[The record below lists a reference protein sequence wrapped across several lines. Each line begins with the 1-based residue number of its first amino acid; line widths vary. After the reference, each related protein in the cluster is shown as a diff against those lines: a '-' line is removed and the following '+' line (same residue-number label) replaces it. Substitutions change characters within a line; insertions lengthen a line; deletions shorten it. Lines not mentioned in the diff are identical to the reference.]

1 MGLNYPS
8 LKGGDSCFTDKRLE
22 HEFLGLTPSP
32 RASHPVVPTVG
43 RFLFRQI
50 QCITIFFK
58 RQYFLFSPKGVALH
72 PLPEERGFTAT
83 FDKKEQMF
91 LSRCHD
97 EVPFDRCSLFLSNRF
112 YMERAAVLSGNELIV
127 QGGLEEGVSLYT
139 GYPGSPLADYFSILY
154 KKKEYL
160 KKRGIRVAMAN
171 SEANAAAMAS
181 GAKQAGRD
189 CLVAMKSMGL
199 HVASDALS
207 VGNFANPGSVD
218 SEGHSSGVVIVVGDD
233 PWSIST
239 STPADSRYLFKHLHI
254 PFLEPSTPQELKD
267 WVGRALKLSRETSV
281 YQGLLLTTFMAEGG
295 GRVTLR
301 EDAPVDLSKKL
312 LDPNLFDLS
321 KNVMVPPNSLKAD
334 KEMIQERFPRVFKA
348 YENLHLDQVF
358 GDKHAKIGIIS
369 SGLVFETVKQVLEEK
384 GVIKSI
390 SLYKLAGSFPLV
402 PKVLL
407 PYLSSLSHL
416 IVVEEKRGFLES
428 ELLHL
433 IKDNNLSVNLY
444 GKRFK
449 NKEGFP
455 AYGGISYEIAETKF
469 EEIFSL
475 LKVNFFKRKNSI
487 VFGHSSALEHLPLR
501 LPTFCPGC
509 PHRETLSV
517 LKDLRKKLDKE
528 GIPLLTHGDVGCY
541 SLSFLPPFK
550 EMHNLSAMGQGGAL
564 GAGLDIFTDNPSV
577 VLMGDSTFFHS
588 GLTDISNSVQLGHSI
603 TYILLDN
610 DNTAMTGHQMT
621 PVSGVSVEGINRPKQ
636 EILATVKALGVGKA
650 MEIHPS
656 DRYFYQNLLFDII
669 KEPGVKV
676 LISKKECALTFHKRL
691 KTREKKNLEA
701 KGVLRKKTFYQINT
715 LACEDCRICIEET
728 GCPGLTQTFD
738 AYGTKV
744 AIDPQICVA
753 DSYCT
758 KIKACPSFEK
768 VTVFDYHP
776 FKYKQEFNLNCETK
790 LPLPQQKV
798 TFDSIAE
805 GEDFRVVVT
814 GVGGSGITTLC
825 RVLGEAS
832 KDMGGREDLDFKF
845 VDQKGLAQRNG
856 NVTGHLAVYKKGKSY
871 GAVTPKGT
879 ASLYLSSD
887 LLDGARHRDF
897 LSKKGLAVLDTQYQP
912 PISLLLDKGE
922 AGEPVCEKEILNEL
936 KKGMS
941 NNLLTFPFKKISHK
955 VLGRSVY
962 APAMILGVIFQ
973 EGRVPFDLASIKTAF
988 QRAVA
993 EDEFKNNW
1001 NSFFIGRRLSLERDR
1016 LVDNILKKD
1025 NIPFLDLYLQ
1035 SIKESFLPWRNSKII
1050 LGMYKRGLGKLCRYL
1065 DDIPEDHLASYLHD
1079 IYIYNRG
1086 REAED
1091 FIKNAGML
1099 SFLYEK
1105 KEERAVAL
1113 RTLAKTYFIKDEVFI
1128 SHIILSAVKKQ
1139 RDKEFYRDIG
1149 RTFQVAPINRPSFDI
1164 FGKTLEFDLNPRKW
1178 MLHIMRHCRFL
1189 RFVLTAWHRRE
1200 KDMAH
1205 KIRHQI
1211 MEVVSKSQDREK
1223 LLRKLDNIKGFRTV
1237 RYERGSFLFSEES
1250 SFC

>member
-1 MGLNYPS
+1 MKS
-8 LKGGDSCFTDKRLE
+8 WT
-22 HEFLGLTPSP
+22 
-32 RASHPVVPTVG
+32 
-43 RFLFRQI
+43 
-50 QCITIFFK
+50 
-58 RQYFLFSPKGVALH
+58 
-72 PLPEERGFTAT
+72 
-83 FDKKEQMF
+83 
-91 LSRCHD
+91 
-97 EVPFDRCSLFLSNRF
+97 
-112 YMERAAVLSGNELIV
+112 VLSGNELIV
-127 QGGLEEGVSLYT
+127 QGGLEGGFSLYT
-139 GYPGSPLADYFSILY
+139 GYPGSPLADYFNILH
-154 KKKEYL
+154 KKRKDLE
-160 KKRGIRVAMAN
+160 KRGIRVAIAN

-181 GAKQAGRD
+181 GAKQAGRN

-199 HVASDALS
+199 HVASDAFS
-207 VGNFANPGSVD
+207 VGNFANPGPVTE
-218 SEGHSSGVVIVVGDD
+218 EGLSSGVVIVVGDD

-267 WVGRALKLSRETSV
+267 WVGRALKLSQKTSV

-295 GRVTLR
+295 GRVMLN
-301 EDAPVDLSKKL
+301 EEAFVDPSKKL

-334 KEMIQERFPRVFKA
+334 KEMIQERFPRVLKA
-348 YENLHLDQVF
+348 YEDLHLDQIF
-358 GDKHAKIGIIS
+358 GNKHAKIGIIS
-369 SGLVFETVKQVLEEK
+369 SGLVFEIVKQVLEEK
-384 GVIKSI
+384 GVMKSI

-402 PKVLL
+402 PKVLV
-407 PYLSSLSHL
+407 PYLSPLDHL

-433 IKDNNLSVNLY
+433 IQDYKLSVTIY
-444 GKRFK
+444 GKTFK

-455 AYGGISYEIAETKF
+455 AYGGINYEIVETKF
-469 EEIFSL
+469 EEFFSL
-475 LKVNFFKRKNSI
+475 LGTNFPKKKKS
-487 VFGHSSALEHLPLR
+487 VTCDSSLEHLPLR

-517 LKDLRKKLDKE
+517 LKDLRKKLDRE
-528 GIPLLTHGDVGCY
+528 GIPLLAHGDVGCY

-564 GAGLDIFTDNPSV
+564 GAGMDIFTDNPSV

-621 PVSGVSVEGINRPKQ
+621 PVSGVSVEGTNRPKQ
-636 EILATVKALGVGKA
+636 EILATVKALGVDKA

-656 DRYFYQNLLFDII
+656 DRYFYQNLLLDII
-669 KEPGVKV
+669 REPGVKV
-676 LISKKECALTFHKRL
+676 LVSKKECALTFHKRL
-691 KTREKKNLEA
+691 KTRERQAIEK
-701 KGVLRKKTFYQINT
+701 KGVLKKKTFYQINT
-715 LACEDCRICIEET
+715 LACEDCRVCVEET
-728 GCPGLTQTFD
+728 GCPGLTQIFD

-776 FKYKQEFNLNCETK
+776 FKYKKETSLGLERE
-790 LPLPQQKV
+790 LPLPRQEV
-798 TFDSIAE
+798 TFDSIAD

-832 KDMGGREDLDFKF
+832 KNMGGREDLDFKF

-856 NVTGHLAVYKKGKSY
+856 NVTAHLAVYKKGKSY

-897 LSKKGLAVLDTQYQP
+897 LSEKGLAVLDTKYQP

-922 AGEPVCEKEILNEL
+922 DEEPVCEKEVLDEL
-936 KKGMS
+936 KKRMGAK
-941 NNLLTFPFKKISHK
+941 LLSFPFKAISHK
-955 VLGRSVY
+955 VLARSVY

-973 EGRVPFDLASIKTAF
+973 KGRVPFDLFSIKEAF
-988 QRAVA
+988 RRAVG
-993 EDEFKNNW
+993 ETEFENNW
-1001 NSFFIGRRLSLERDR
+1001 KSFTLGRKLFLEGDKFVDR
-1016 LVDNILKKD
+1016 ILKTED
-1025 NIPFLDLYLQ
+1025 VSLVNLHLQ
-1035 SIKESFLPWRNSKII
+1035 SLKESFLPWHNGKM
-1050 LGMYKRGLGKLCRYL
+1050 LLNMYKRGLEKLCRYL
-1065 DDIPEDHLASYLHD
+1065 DDIPKDHLASYLHD
-1079 IYIYNRG
+1079 IYIYDRG
-1086 REAED
+1086 KNTED

-1099 SFLYEK
+1099 PFLYK
-1105 KEERAVAL
+1105 KREERVIAL
-1113 RTLAKTYFIKDEVFI
+1113 RALAKTYFIKDEIFI
-1128 SHIILSAVKKQ
+1128 SHIILSPLKKK
-1139 RDKEFYRDIG
+1139 REREFYGKIG
-1149 RTFQVAPINRPSFDI
+1149 RAFHAAPINRPSFDI
-1164 FGKTLEFDLNPRKW
+1164 FGKTLEFDLNPQKW

-1189 RFVLTAWHRRE
+1189 RWALTTWHQRE
-1200 KDMAH
+1200 KDIALQ
-1205 KIRHQI
+1205 IRRQI
-1211 MEVVSKSQDREK
+1211 MDVVPKSEDREK
-1223 LLRKLDNIKGFRTV
+1223 LLRKLDNIKGFRGV
-1237 RYERGSFLFSEES
+1237 RYDRASLLSLNF
-1250 SFC
+1250 